1 MAKSTPSSESKQ
13 QTIEQ
18 LQERYQSLNK
28 KKIQAET
35 QRDGA
40 KNRLD
45 ELKAD
50 ARSKYDTDDVVQLQA
65 KLDEI
70 IAENARKRSTYQLE
84 LDKIENELGAVEA
97 KFSDANVTSA
107 SGGTPRR

>member
-1 MAKSTPSSESKQ
+1 MAKPAPSSESKE

-45 ELKAD
+45 ELKGD
-50 ARSKYDTDDVVQLQA
+50 ARSKYGTDDVEQLQA

-70 IAENARKRSTYQLE
+70 IAENARKRSVYQQE
-84 LDKIENELGAVEA
+84 LDKIESELAAVEA
-97 KFSDANVTSA
+97 KFSEANATSG